1 MRSLFF
7 SFAAAIVLLLSGPFA
22 SAQQSIVETVA
33 TGCESELKT
42 YCDGVTPGEG
52 RILSC
57 LEATSSPGSARPLP
71 AAQFRI
77 QKSALTS
84 IVPR

>member
-57 LEATSSPGSARPLP
+57 LVLRATKLSRAVRRTSRLLP
-71 AAQFRI
+71 
-77 QKSALTS
+77 
-84 IVPR
+84 PRRRA

>member
-1 MRSLFF
+1 MRSLFI

-22 SAQQSIVETVA
+22 SAQQNIVETVA

-42 YCDGVTPGEG
+42 YCQGVTPGEG

-57 LEATSSPGSARPLP
+57 LEAQNIAVPFPLAVVELANNIVLVDKQSS
-71 AAQFRI
+71 
-77 QKSALTS
+77 
-84 IVPR
+84 